1 MTMMM
6 LLLTMMLMWMRM
18 KKMMTMKATAMEM
31 IEKKVIEQDNSNW
44 PILNGRIELQA
55 NNL

>member
-1 MTMMM
+1 MTMM
-6 LLLTMMLMWMRM
+6 LLLMMMLMRTT
-18 KKMMTMKATAMEM
+18 KMMTMKATAMEM

-55 NNL
+55 NNPW